1 MLTRLLL
8 HIEHQHSQ
16 KLRHQ
21 HHVGLRVA
29 IELNSLITR
38 GTSTLFE
45 RYLMFVWQKLRL
57 LSKLSRAAPMSR
69 PRNCSRPLMGCSV
82 M

>member
-8 HIEHQHSQ
+8 RIEHQHSQ

-29 IELNSLITR
+29 IELNSLIMR
-38 GTSTLFE
+38 GIWTPFE
-45 RYLMFVWQKLRL
+45 HYLMFAWQKLRL
-57 LSKLSRAAPMSR
+57 SSKLSRVAPMSH
-69 PRNCSRPLMGCSV
+69 PRNCSRPLMGCCV